1 MHVLVPFDIVPV
13 SRRVP
18 FGVAPASER
27 AVRYATRVFGPHDG
41 VRITAVH
48 LSSAAGD
55 LPENVGVSEIRRIA
69 DEQGVPV
76 EANVRSLGDATSM
89 AAIRAG
95 ILDIVE
101 ESGVDA
107 VVMGYEEK
115 SFVEE
120 LFEDS
125 TASRVLEDHGVPV
138 TLVP

>member
-1 MHVLVPFDIVPV
+1 MHVLVPFDVVPV

-18 FGVAPASER
+18 LGVAPPSER
-27 AVRYATRVFGPHDG
+27 AVRYAARVFGPREG
-41 VRITAVH
+41 ARITAVH
-48 LSSAAGD
+48 LAREGEEM
-55 LPENVGVSEIRRIA
+55 PENIGRGEIEGIA
-69 DEQGVPV
+69 EEEGVPV
-76 EANVRSLGDATSM
+76 EATVRSLGEADSM

-95 ILDIVE
+95 ILDIVA

-120 LFEDS
+120 LFHES
-125 TASRVLEDHGVPV
+125 TASRVLEEYGVPV